1 MNSKRPTS
9 ESWNSEMR
17 CLPNAPSQ
25 STAPQQARSRHGQ
38 VVPGNT
44 SAEVEVEVEVEEG
57 DGECNF
63 QMCHFSVQFTVHR
76 LEPLIPFRGVRFTLL
91 LAFSWISRKL
101 HHELRRKSGSAGSRG
116 GHATPAPPSTN
127 FRFPTRRWIFVSL
140 TGSPPIKCPVL
151 RSGVTTFMG
160 ISKVLLFHQVIYHK
174 SIHPLCQI

>member
-17 CLPNAPSQ
+17 CLPNAPPQ

-116 GHATPAPPSTN
+116 GHATPAPP
-127 FRFPTRRWIFVSL
+127 
-140 TGSPPIKCPVL
+140 PPIHQLPFPHSPLDL
-151 RSGVTTFMG
+151 RVTHG
-160 ISKVLLFHQVIYHK
+160 ISPYKMPGIKEWSDNLHGYLKGTFISSGHL
-174 SIHPLCQI
+174 S